1 MVEHGIHQ
9 FHFVLGNIGFIGH
22 FVIIQYDFIKIKASQ
37 MSVFANLSTVVTITA
52 GALILNET
60 ITIYDILG
68 SILIILGVI
77 GTNYFGVKK
86 EHSIKVN
93 LEYNEGKM

>member
-1 MVEHGIHQ
+1 
-9 FHFVLGNIGFIGH
+9 
-22 FVIIQYDFIKIKASQ
+22 
-37 MSVFANLSTVVTITA
+37 MSVFANLSTVVTIAA
-52 GALILNET
+52 GALILDEK

-77 GTNYFGVKK
+77 GTNYFGGKK

-93 LEYNEGKM
+93 LEYKGEQSAK